1 MESDISLIEL
11 YLTEN
16 SVQLGN
22 IPLSDTV
29 NLPFLVY
36 PDFDTICANE
46 HISSFLK
53 CKELIFFA
61 KSIFVHAGQRAKK
74 TISLKKK
81 STTFFHARI
90 SRVVRGE

>member
-46 HISSFLK
+46 HIYSFLK

-74 TISLKKK
+74 VFSSTEKKYN
-81 STTFFHARI
+81 FF
-90 SRVVRGE
+90 SRSNFTQR